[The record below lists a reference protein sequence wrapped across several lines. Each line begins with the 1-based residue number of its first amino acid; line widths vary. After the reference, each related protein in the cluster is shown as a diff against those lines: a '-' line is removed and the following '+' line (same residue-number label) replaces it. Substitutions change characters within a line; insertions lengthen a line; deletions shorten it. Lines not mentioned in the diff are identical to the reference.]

1 MSRLDFRKVTSEEP
15 VVAYL
20 ASLLSKKLHAGQ
32 KVLWLVSGGSAIGVQ
47 AAVAQKLAGH
57 DLSKLTV
64 TLADERFGP
73 VGHTDS
79 NWQKLQDTG
88 FSLDGATLLPVLTG
102 AGMEVTA
109 DQFAKNLANS
119 YAKADFRLALLG
131 LGPDG
136 HTAGILPGTPA
147 TVAPGW
153 AVAYHTSQ
161 FDRITMTAGA
171 ITKLDEVV
179 MYAMGETKRI
189 PLEDLHKN
197 LLLDEQPA
205 QAIKA
210 VAKVTIF
217 NDQLGEKA

>member
-1 MSRLDFRKVTSEEP
+1 
-15 VVAYL
+15 VAHL
-20 ASLLSKKLHAGQ
+20 ASLLSKKLRDGQ
-32 KVLWLVSGGSAIGVQ
+32 KVLWLVSGGSAIGVEV
-47 AAVAQKLAGH
+47 AVAQKLAGH

-64 TLADERFGP
+64 MLADERFGP
-73 VGHTDS
+73 VGHADS
-79 NWQKLQDTG
+79 NWQQLHDAG

-102 AGMEVTA
+102 ASMDVTVE
-109 DQFAKNLANS
+109 QFATNLTKQFA
-119 YAKADFRLALLG
+119 AADYRLALLG

-136 HTAGILPGTPA
+136 HTAGILPGTPS
-147 TVAPGW
+147 TSAPGW
-153 AVAYHTSQ
+153 ATAYHTAQ

-179 MYAMGETKRI
+179 MYAMGETKRV